1 LRQDAGRSGGDVLSQ
16 RYTLTRTGN
25 LLFARAAAS
34 GPAGTKV
41 INLLV
46 DTGSTFTILPVE
58 VLESIGVSPVEAQ
71 VHERIATGSGFVIAP
86 KVRLSG
92 FSTLGRKFSRV
103 LVIAHTLPFGG
114 PIDGLLGMD
123 ILCRVK
129 AVIAVA
135 RGTVEVD

>member
-1 LRQDAGRSGGDVLSQ
+1 M
-16 RYTLTRTGN
+16 
-25 LLFARAAAS
+25 
-34 GPAGTKV
+34 

-58 VLESIGVSPVEAQ
+58 VLESIDVSPVEAQ

-129 AVIAVA
+129 AVIAIA